1 MHEIVVEITSLSKPI
16 TLEFLVFVLQLIIG
30 YFRRFIFGI
39 LTL

>member
-16 TLEFLVFVLQLIIG
+16 TLEILVFVLQLIIG

>member
-16 TLEFLVFVLQLIIG
+16 TLEILVFVLQLIIG
-30 YFRRFIFGI
+30 YFRRLIFGI